1 MKFLNPRYE
10 DEELTYEDVFLF
22 QDYFD
27 GKSRLDADVNPFF
40 DIGTTIPMVIANM
53 NAVAGKRMAE
63 TIARYG

>member
-1 MKFLNPRYE
+1 MKFLNPRYY

-27 GKSRLDADVNPFF
+27 GKSRLDANITPSV